1 VCDDVGALRLALPEG
16 DVLAG
21 NLVNRD
27 QHVVRRHARCRGD
40 ARVDVLQQFK
50 PRLLRSPL
58 DESDIENDQ
67 IVGVIHPDER
77 RRVEK
82 AVIRQ
87 LEDELVEILGR
98 HAKRVDQGCLYGAR
112 YLGHPGLVV
121 TAFDNVDFCKRHDM
135 APFQLVEP
143 ANYAGVKNFAAVMI
157 AQCVE
162 AAGAGPQGGRA
173 QAAVWVAP
181 EHTVEEVACCAVFQ
195 QQVVGI
201 VEVLAR
207 FGDDPVRVV
216 VKVLVLVSSDDDS
229 YLMAGLGPGRPP
241 L

>member
-1 VCDDVGALRLALPEG
+1 MCDDVGALRLALPEG

-98 HAKRVDQGCLYGAR
+98 HAKR
-112 YLGHPGLVV
+112 
-121 TAFDNVDFCKRHDM
+121 M
-135 APFQLVEP
+135 APD
-143 ANYAGVKNFAAVMI
+143 
-157 AQCVE
+157 
-162 AAGAGPQGGRA
+162 
-173 QAAVWVAP
+173 
-181 EHTVEEVACCAVFQ
+181 T
-195 QQVVGI
+195 
-201 VEVLAR
+201 LAI
-207 FGDDPVRVV
+207 
-216 VKVLVLVSSDDDS
+216 LAWS
-229 YLMAGLGPGRPP
+229 
-241 L
+241 